1 MKILLALGAFALA
14 AVLVVSAT
22 MGAETLVPGGETT
35 KKESP
40 LGTLGS
46 AGKPRI
52 FPVGLA
58 QAKIKGTGFKP
69 GENVTVKV
77 LEGMTKGT
85 KKARA
90 NASGSFVVA
99 FGSMAG
105 RCAGMT
111 VTAVGDKGS
120 RAGFQLSS
128 FTCAAPGVGS

>member
-1 MKILLALGAFALA
+1 MKVLLALGAFALA

-22 MGAETLVPGGETT
+22 MGAETLVPGGET
-35 KKESP
+35 KEKSP

-69 GENVTVKV
+69 GENVTVKM
-77 LEGMTKGT
+77 LEGMSKGT

-90 NASGSFVVA
+90 NASGSFIVA